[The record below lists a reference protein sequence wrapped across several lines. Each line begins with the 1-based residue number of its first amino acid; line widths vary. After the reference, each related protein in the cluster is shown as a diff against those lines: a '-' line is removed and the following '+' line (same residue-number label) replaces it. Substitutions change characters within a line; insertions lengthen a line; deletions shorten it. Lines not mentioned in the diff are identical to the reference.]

1 MNCNLCFKLDK
12 EFLDKYKTIR
22 PPFGYA
28 PLGEMVYRRTY
39 SRKLEDGTNE
49 DWWQTVRRVVE
60 GTYSLQKEHIQA
72 FHLGWDDE
80 HGQRSAQEMYDLMF
94 NMKFLP
100 PGRGLWAM
108 GTAIVHKKNLSA
120 ALNNCA
126 FVSTED
132 LVNNPTRPF
141 EFLMDASMLGV
152 GVGFDTKG
160 RDTLRVLGPLEGEKF
175 TYVIDDS
182 REGWVSSVSL
192 LLKAFF
198 GVNGVQQPDVEFDYS
213 VIRPEG
219 EPLKTFGGV
228 SSGPRPLRELHCSI
242 REVLTKRIGSYLDT
256 TGIVD
261 LFNLI
266 GKCVVSGN
274 VRRSAEI
281 AFGEADDETFLD
293 LKDYAKHP
301 ERMAFGW
308 SSNNSVFARVGMDY
322 SGVASRLRVNGEPGL
337 AWLENMQQFG
347 RMADGPNNKDWRVK
361 GGNPCLEQ
369 SLESYELCCLVETF
383 PARHATKEEYLRTLK
398 FAYLY
403 AKTVTL
409 RMTHWPET
417 NRVMLRNRRIGC
429 SVSGVADFLGKH
441 SLEELRQW
449 LDEGYATVQHWDE
462 VYSNW
467 FCIPRSIKTTS
478 VKPSG
483 TVSLLAGS
491 TPGMHFPESRIY
503 IRRMRMGKNDPLVA
517 PLRRA
522 GYSVVPA
529 IGQEDTT
536 VVVEVPVKLPANV
549 RVQSEVSM
557 FEQLSLAAF
566 LQRYWAD
573 NQVSCTVTFDPVSEG
588 PHIAQMLQYFQYQLK
603 GVSMFPKQDYSK
615 YPQLPYEAISEDV
628 YNEMTRDLKPIEFVD
643 RSKPAVVKTKPIECA
658 AMEGKA
664 KAGSVFCVDCS
675 KAKGK
680 AKGKDYAKGNAMKEN
695 GEGEPK
701 KESPKKV
708 VVRTPLEAVRGKRLF
723 ARERETEGV
732 GQVFPDAISFCTNDH
747 CQL

>member
-1 MNCNLCFKLDK
+1 
-12 EFLDKYKTIR
+12 
-22 PPFGYA
+22 
-28 PLGEMVYRRTY
+28 
-39 SRKLEDGTNE
+39 
-49 DWWQTVRRVVE
+49 
-60 GTYSLQKEHIQA
+60 
-72 FHLGWDDE
+72 
-80 HGQRSAQEMYDLMF
+80 
-94 NMKFLP
+94 
-100 PGRGLWAM
+100 M
-108 GTAIVHKKNLSA
+108 GTDVVHKKNLSA

-132 LVNNPTRPF
+132 FASDPSKPF
-141 EFLMDASMLGV
+141 SFLMDASMLGV

-160 RDTLRVLGPLEGEKF
+160 RGKVSVLGPNDETPIK
-175 TYVIDDS
+175 YVIDDN
-182 REGWVSSVSL
+182 REGWVESVSME
-192 LLKAFF
+192 LKSYF
-198 GVNGVQQPDVEFDYS
+198 GVKGVKQPRVEFDYS
-213 VIRPEG
+213 AIRPEG
-219 EPLKTFGGV
+219 LPLKTFGGV
-228 SSGPRPLRELHCSI
+228 SSGPGPLKDLHKSI
-242 REVLTKRIGSYLDT
+242 AEVLDKRIGKTLDSRS
-256 TGIVD
+256 IVD

-281 AFGEADDETFLD
+281 AFGEADDDEFLD
-293 LKDYAKHP
+293 LKNYEKNPD
-301 ERMAFGW
+301 RMAYGW
-308 SSNNSVFARVGMDY
+308 SSNNSVFAQIGMDY
-322 SGVASRLRVNGEPGL
+322 TTIANRLRDNGEPGL
-337 AWLENMQQFG
+337 AWLENMQKFG
-347 RMADGPNNKDWRVK
+347 RMADGPNWKDRRVK

-383 PARHATKEEYLRTLK
+383 PARHKSLEEYKRTLK

-441 SLEELRQW
+441 SLDELRIW
-449 LDEGYATVQHWDE
+449 LDEGYQTVQKWDE

-503 IRRMRMGKNDPLVA
+503 IRRMRMSKNDPLA
-517 PLRRA
+517 KPLLEA

-536 VVVEVPVKLPANV
+536 VVAEIPIKLPEGV

-566 LQRYWAD
+566 MQRYWAD
-573 NQVSCTVTFDPVSEG
+573 NQVSCTVTFDPVTEG

-603 GVSMFPKQDYSK
+603 GVSLFPKQDYGRF
-615 YPQLPYEAISEDV
+615 PQLPYEAISEEV
-628 YNEMTRDLKPIEFVD
+628 YEQMIKDIKPIVFVD
-643 RSKPAVVKTKPIECA
+643 RTKNPIH
-658 AMEGKA
+658 
-664 KAGSVFCVDCS
+664 
-675 KAKGK
+675 
-680 AKGKDYAKGNAMKEN
+680 Y
-695 GEGEPK
+695 
-701 KESPKKV
+701 SPKKSSPV
-708 VVRTPLEAVRGKRLF
+708 KLTQKNKFMVNLGKKDSVRRNLF
-723 ARERETEGV
+723 SRNENENEEERESGV
-732 GQVFPDAISFCTNDH
+732 GQLFPDAVSFCTNDH

>member
-1 MNCNLCFKLDK
+1 
-12 EFLDKYKTIR
+12 
-22 PPFGYA
+22 
-28 PLGEMVYRRTY
+28 
-39 SRKLEDGTNE
+39 
-49 DWWQTVRRVVE
+49 
-60 GTYSLQKEHIQA
+60 
-72 FHLGWDDE
+72 
-80 HGQRSAQEMYDLMF
+80 
-94 NMKFLP
+94 
-100 PGRGLWAM
+100 M
-108 GTAIVHKKNLSA
+108 GTPVIHKKNLSA

-132 LVNNPTRPF
+132 MAQNPTRPF

-160 RDTLRVLGPLEGEKF
+160 SHTVKVMGPKADGSKRVYRIE
-175 TYVIDDS
+175 DS
-182 REGWVSSVSL
+182 REGWVSSVSV
-192 LLKAFF
+192 LLKAFL
-198 GVNGVQQPDVEFDYS
+198 GVNGEQQEDVEFDYS
-213 VIRPEG
+213 AIRPEG

-228 SSGPRPLRELHCSI
+228 SSGPRPLKELHESI
-242 REVLTKRIGSYLDT
+242 REVMTRCLGSTLDST
-256 TGIVD
+256 AIVD

-281 AFGEADDETFLD
+281 AFGDAEDEEFLA
-293 LKDYAKHP
+293 LKDYEKNPHRA
-301 ERMAFGW
+301 AFGW
-308 SSNNSVFARVGMDY
+308 SSNNSVFARIGMDY
-322 SGVASRLRVNGEPGL
+322 TNVANHLRLNGEPGL
-337 AWLENMQQFG
+337 AWLENMQKFG
-347 RMADGPNNKDWRVK
+347 RMEDGPNWKDHRVR

-383 PARHATKEEYLRTLK
+383 PARHSSLQEYLRTLK

-429 SVSGVADFLGKH
+429 SVSGVADFLGKYN
-441 SLEELRQW
+441 LETLRTW
-449 LDEGYATVQHWDE
+449 LDEGYKTVQRWDE

-503 IRRMRMGKNDPLVA
+503 IRRMRMSKNDPLVA
-517 PLRRA
+517 PLREA

-529 IGQEDTT
+529 IGQEETT
-536 VVVEVPVKLPANV
+536 VVVEMPIKLPEGV

-557 FEQLSLAAF
+557 FEQLQLAAF
-566 LQRYWAD
+566 MQRYWAD
-573 NQVSCTVTFDPVSEG
+573 NQVSCTITFDPETEG

-603 GVSMFPKQDYSK
+603 GVSFLPKFDYGKFPQV
-615 YPQLPYEAISEDV
+615 PYEAISEEVYDAMVKDV
-628 YNEMTRDLKPIEFVD
+628 KPIQFVD
-643 RSKPAVVKTKPIECA
+643 RAKLTEEA
-658 AMEGKA
+658 AMAAAA
-664 KAGSVFCVDCS
+664 KRLSS
-675 KAKGK
+675 KMVSPRKLVKFDSPFKVTQKNKFMVRVSKTEEVSSKKG
-680 AKGKDYAKGNAMKEN
+680 GRRLFTRDT
-695 GEGEPK
+695 EGE
-701 KESPKKV
+701 E
-708 VVRTPLEAVRGKRLF
+708 EEEG
-723 ARERETEGV
+723 EQEQGV
-732 GQVFPDAISFCTNDH
+732 GQLFPDAISFCTNDH

>member
-1 MNCNLCFKLDK
+1 
-12 EFLDKYKTIR
+12 
-22 PPFGYA
+22 
-28 PLGEMVYRRTY
+28 
-39 SRKLEDGTNE
+39 
-49 DWWQTVRRVVE
+49 
-60 GTYSLQKEHIQA
+60 
-72 FHLGWDDE
+72 
-80 HGQRSAQEMYDLMF
+80 
-94 NMKFLP
+94 
-100 PGRGLWAM
+100 M
-108 GTAIVHKKNLSA
+108 GTPVVHKKNLSA

-132 LVNNPTRPF
+132 MASNPTRPF

-160 RDTLRVLGPLEGEKF
+160 RGKVPVYGANDEEPIKF
-175 TYVIDDS
+175 LIEDS
-182 REGWVSSVSL
+182 REGWVSSVSI
-192 LLKAFF
+192 LLKSYF
-198 GVNGVQQPDVEFDYS
+198 GVNGVKQPRVEFDYS
-213 VIRPEG
+213 AIRPEG
-219 EPLKTFGGV
+219 QPLKTFGGV
-228 SSGPRPLRELHCSI
+228 SSGPRPLMELHESI
-242 REVLTKRIGSYLDT
+242 CNVLDKRVGSTLDSRS
-256 TGIVD
+256 IVD

-281 AFGEADDETFLD
+281 AFGDAEDEEFLD
-293 LKDYAKHP
+293 LKNYEKNPD
-301 ERMAFGW
+301 RMAYGW
-308 SSNNSVFARVGMDY
+308 SSNNSVFARIGMDY
-322 SGVASRLRVNGEPGL
+322 STIANRLRDNGEPGI
-337 AWLENMQQFG
+337 AWLENMQKFG
-347 RMADGPNNKDWRVK
+347 RMEDGPNWKDHRVK

-383 PARHATKEEYLRTLK
+383 PARHASLEEYKRTLK

-441 SLEELRQW
+441 NLEELRQW
-449 LDEGYATVQHWDE
+449 LDEGYKTVQKWDE

-503 IRRMRMGKNDPLVA
+503 IRRMRMSKHDPLA
-517 PLRRA
+517 KPLRDA

-536 VVVEVPVKLPANV
+536 VVVEIPVKLAEGV

-566 LQRYWAD
+566 MQRYWAD
-573 NQVSCTVTFDPVSEG
+573 NQVSCTVTFDPETEG

-603 GVSMFPKQDYSK
+603 GVSLFPKQDYGK
-615 YPQLPYEAISEDV
+615 FPQLPYEAISEDV
-628 YNEMTRDLKPIEFVD
+628 YNEMVKDIKPLVFVD
-643 RSKPAVVKTKPIECA
+643 RSKKLPVQ
-658 AMEGKA
+658 
-664 KAGSVFCVDCS
+664 
-675 KAKGK
+675 
-680 AKGKDYAKGNAMKEN
+680 Y
-695 GEGEPK
+695 
-701 KESPKKV
+701 SPKKSSPV
-708 VVRTPLEAVRGKRLF
+708 KLIQKNKFMINLGKKDPIRRNLF
-723 ARERETEGV
+723 ASQEKEEEEGDSGV
-732 GQVFPDAISFCTNDH
+732 GQMFPDAVSFCTNDH

>member
-1 MNCNLCFKLDK
+1 
-12 EFLDKYKTIR
+12 
-22 PPFGYA
+22 
-28 PLGEMVYRRTY
+28 
-39 SRKLEDGTNE
+39 
-49 DWWQTVRRVVE
+49 
-60 GTYSLQKEHIQA
+60 
-72 FHLGWDDE
+72 
-80 HGQRSAQEMYDLMF
+80 
-94 NMKFLP
+94 
-100 PGRGLWAM
+100 M
-108 GTAIVHKKNLSA
+108 GTPVIHKKNLSA

-132 LVNNPTRPF
+132 LELNPTRPF

-160 RDTLRVLGPLEGEKF
+160 RDRVMILGPKEEVEV
-175 TYVIDDS
+175 YRIEDS
-182 REGWVSSVSL
+182 REGWVNSVSK
-192 LLKAFF
+192 LLKAYF
-198 GVNGVQQPDVEFDYS
+198 GVNGEKMNDIEFDYS
-213 VIRPEG
+213 AIRPEG

-228 SSGPRPLRELHCSI
+228 SSGPRPLRELHESI
-242 REVLTKRIGSYLDT
+242 RGVLNGRIGQRMDSRA
-256 TGIVD
+256 IVD

-281 AFGEADDETFLD
+281 AFGDPDDITFMD
-293 LKDYAKHP
+293 LKDYDKNP
-301 ERMAFGW
+301 ERAAFGW
-308 SSNNSVFARVGMDY
+308 SSNNSIFARVGMDY
-322 SGVASRLRVNGEPGL
+322 TEVAKRLRVNGEPGL
-337 AWLENMQQFG
+337 AWLENMQKFG
-347 RMADGPNNKDWRVK
+347 RMEDGPNWKDKRVK

-383 PARHATKEEYLRTLK
+383 PARHASLSEYLRTLK

-429 SVSGVADFLGKH
+429 SVSGIADFLGKH
-441 SLEELRQW
+441 NLEELRQW
-449 LDEGYATVQHWDE
+449 LDEGYHTVQRWDE

-483 TVSLLAGS
+483 TVSLLAGA

-503 IRRMRMGKNDPLVA
+503 IRRMRMSKNDPLA
-517 PLRRA
+517 IPLRAA

-536 VVVEVPVKLPANV
+536 VVVEMPIKLAEGV

-557 FEQLSLAAF
+557 FEQLQLAAF

-573 NQVSCTVTFDPVSEG
+573 NQVSCTITFDPVSEG

-603 GVSMFPKQDYSK
+603 GVSFLPKFDYSK
-615 YPQLPYEAISEDV
+615 YPQLPYEAIGEEL
-628 YNEMTRDLKPIEFVD
+628 YEKMTKDLKPIHFGGEKGE
-643 RSKPAVVKTKPIECA
+643 SSSTKGHNC
-658 AMEGKA
+658 
-664 KAGSVFCVDCS
+664 
-675 KAKGK
+675 
-680 AKGKDYAKGNAMKEN
+680 
-695 GEGEPK
+695 
-701 KESPKKV
+701 
-708 VVRTPLEAVRGKRLF
+708 
-723 ARERETEGV
+723 
-732 GQVFPDAISFCTNDH
+732 FPDAVSFCNNDSCELH
-747 CQL
+747 

>member
-1 MNCNLCFKLDK
+1 
-12 EFLDKYKTIR
+12 
-22 PPFGYA
+22 
-28 PLGEMVYRRTY
+28 
-39 SRKLEDGTNE
+39 
-49 DWWQTVRRVVE
+49 
-60 GTYSLQKEHIQA
+60 
-72 FHLGWDDE
+72 
-80 HGQRSAQEMYDLMF
+80 
-94 NMKFLP
+94 
-100 PGRGLWAM
+100 M
-108 GTAIVHKKNLSA
+108 GTPVIHKKNLSA

-132 LVNNPTRPF
+132 LELNPTRPF

-160 RDTLRVLGPLEGEKF
+160 RDRVMILGPKEEVEV
-175 TYVIDDS
+175 YRIEDS
-182 REGWVSSVSL
+182 REGWVNSVSK
-192 LLKAFF
+192 LLKAYF
-198 GVNGVQQPDVEFDYS
+198 GVNGEKMNDIEFDYS
-213 VIRPEG
+213 AIRPEG

-228 SSGPRPLRELHCSI
+228 SSGPRPLRELHESI
-242 REVLTKRIGSYLDT
+242 RDVLNGRIGQRMDSRA
-256 TGIVD
+256 IVD

-281 AFGEADDETFLD
+281 AFGDPDDITFMD
-293 LKDYAKHP
+293 LKDYDKNP
-301 ERMAFGW
+301 ERAAFGW
-308 SSNNSVFARVGMDY
+308 SSNNSIFARVGMDY
-322 SGVASRLRVNGEPGL
+322 TEVAKRLRVNGEPGL
-337 AWLENMQQFG
+337 AWLENMQKFG
-347 RMADGPNNKDWRVK
+347 RMEDGPNWKDKRVK

-383 PARHATKEEYLRTLK
+383 PARHASLSEYLRTLK

-429 SVSGVADFLGKH
+429 SVSGIADFLGKH
-441 SLEELRQW
+441 NLEELRQW
-449 LDEGYATVQHWDE
+449 LDEGYHTVQRWDE

-483 TVSLLAGS
+483 TVSLLAGA

-503 IRRMRMGKNDPLVA
+503 IRRMRMSKNDPLA
-517 PLRRA
+517 IPLRAA

-536 VVVEVPVKLPANV
+536 VVVEMPIKLAEGV

-557 FEQLSLAAF
+557 FEQLQLAAF

-573 NQVSCTVTFDPVSEG
+573 NQVSCTITFDPVSEG

-603 GVSMFPKQDYSK
+603 GVSFLPKFDYSK
-615 YPQLPYEAISEDV
+615 YPQLPYEAIGEEL
-628 YNEMTRDLKPIEFVD
+628 YEKMTKDLKPIHFGGEKGE
-643 RSKPAVVKTKPIECA
+643 SSSTK
-658 AMEGKA
+658 GHN
-664 KAGSVFCVDCS
+664 
-675 KAKGK
+675 
-680 AKGKDYAKGNAMKEN
+680 Y
-695 GEGEPK
+695 
-701 KESPKKV
+701 
-708 VVRTPLEAVRGKRLF
+708 
-723 ARERETEGV
+723 
-732 GQVFPDAISFCTNDH
+732 FPDAVSFCNNDSCELH
-747 CQL
+747 

>member
-1 MNCNLCFKLDK
+1 
-12 EFLDKYKTIR
+12 
-22 PPFGYA
+22 
-28 PLGEMVYRRTY
+28 
-39 SRKLEDGTNE
+39 
-49 DWWQTVRRVVE
+49 
-60 GTYSLQKEHIQA
+60 
-72 FHLGWDDE
+72 
-80 HGQRSAQEMYDLMF
+80 
-94 NMKFLP
+94 
-100 PGRGLWAM
+100 M
-108 GTAIVHKKNLSA
+108 GTPVVHKKNLSA

-132 LVNNPTRPF
+132 FASDPSKPF
-141 EFLMDASMLGV
+141 SFLMDASMLGV

-160 RDTLRVLGPLEGEKF
+160 RGKVSVLGPNDETPIK
-175 TYVIDDS
+175 YVIDDT
-182 REGWVSSVSL
+182 REGWVESVSME
-192 LLKAFF
+192 LKSYF
-198 GVNGVQQPDVEFDYS
+198 GVKGVKQPRVEFDYS
-213 VIRPEG
+213 AIRPEG
-219 EPLKTFGGV
+219 LPLKTFGGV
-228 SSGPRPLRELHCSI
+228 SSGPGPLKDLHKSI
-242 REVLTKRIGSYLDT
+242 AEVLDKRIGKTLDSRS
-256 TGIVD
+256 IVD

-281 AFGEADDETFLD
+281 AFGEADDEEFLD
-293 LKDYAKHP
+293 LKNYEKNPD
-301 ERMAFGW
+301 RMAYGW
-308 SSNNSVFARVGMDY
+308 SSNNSVFAQIGMDY
-322 SGVASRLRVNGEPGL
+322 TTIANRLRDNGEPGL
-337 AWLENMQQFG
+337 AWLENMQKFG
-347 RMADGPNNKDWRVK
+347 RMADGPNWKDRRVK

-383 PARHATKEEYLRTLK
+383 PARHKSLEEYKRTLK

-441 SLEELRQW
+441 SLDELRIW
-449 LDEGYATVQHWDE
+449 LDEGYQTVQKWDE

-503 IRRMRMGKNDPLVA
+503 IRRMRMSKNDPLA
-517 PLRRA
+517 KPLLEA

-536 VVVEVPVKLPANV
+536 VVAEIPIKLPEGV

-566 LQRYWAD
+566 MQRYWAD
-573 NQVSCTVTFDPVSEG
+573 NQVSCTVTFDPVTEG

-603 GVSMFPKQDYSK
+603 GVSLFPKQDYGRF
-615 YPQLPYEAISEDV
+615 PQLPYEAISEEV
-628 YNEMTRDLKPIEFVD
+628 YEQMIKDIKPIVFVD
-643 RSKPAVVKTKPIECA
+643 RTKNPIH
-658 AMEGKA
+658 
-664 KAGSVFCVDCS
+664 
-675 KAKGK
+675 
-680 AKGKDYAKGNAMKEN
+680 Y
-695 GEGEPK
+695 
-701 KESPKKV
+701 SPKKSSPV
-708 VVRTPLEAVRGKRLF
+708 KLTQKNKFMVNLGKKDSVRRNLF
-723 ARERETEGV
+723 SRNENENEEERESGV
-732 GQVFPDAISFCTNDH
+732 GQLFPDAVSFCTNDH

>member
-1 MNCNLCFKLDK
+1 
-12 EFLDKYKTIR
+12 
-22 PPFGYA
+22 
-28 PLGEMVYRRTY
+28 
-39 SRKLEDGTNE
+39 
-49 DWWQTVRRVVE
+49 
-60 GTYSLQKEHIQA
+60 
-72 FHLGWDDE
+72 
-80 HGQRSAQEMYDLMF
+80 
-94 NMKFLP
+94 
-100 PGRGLWAM
+100 M
-108 GTAIVHKKNLSA
+108 GTPVIHKKNLSA

-132 LVNNPTRPF
+132 LELNPTRPF

-160 RDTLRVLGPLEGEKF
+160 RDRVMILGPKEEVEV
-175 TYVIDDS
+175 YRIEDS
-182 REGWVSSVSL
+182 REGWVNSVSK
-192 LLKAFF
+192 LLKAYF
-198 GVNGVQQPDVEFDYS
+198 GVNGEKMNDIEFDYS
-213 VIRPEG
+213 AIRPEG

-228 SSGPRPLRELHCSI
+228 SSGPRPLRELHESI
-242 REVLTKRIGSYLDT
+242 RGVLNGRIGQRMDSRA
-256 TGIVD
+256 IVD

-281 AFGEADDETFLD
+281 AFGDPDDITFMD
-293 LKDYAKHP
+293 LKDYDKNP
-301 ERMAFGW
+301 ERAAFGW
-308 SSNNSVFARVGMDY
+308 SSNNSIFARVGMDY
-322 SGVASRLRVNGEPGL
+322 TEVAKRLRVNGEPGL
-337 AWLENMQQFG
+337 AWLENMQKFG
-347 RMADGPNNKDWRVK
+347 RMEDGPNWKDKRVK

-383 PARHATKEEYLRTLK
+383 PARHASLSEYLRTLK

-429 SVSGVADFLGKH
+429 SVSGIADFLGKH
-441 SLEELRQW
+441 NLEELRQW
-449 LDEGYATVQHWDE
+449 LDEGYHTVQRWDE

-483 TVSLLAGS
+483 TVSLLAGA

-503 IRRMRMGKNDPLVA
+503 IRRMRMSKNDPLA
-517 PLRRA
+517 IPLRAA

-536 VVVEVPVKLPANV
+536 VVVEMPIKLAEGV

-557 FEQLSLAAF
+557 FEQWQLAAF

-573 NQVSCTVTFDPVSEG
+573 NQVSCTITFDPVSEG

-603 GVSMFPKQDYSK
+603 GVSFLPKFDYSK
-615 YPQLPYEAISEDV
+615 YPQLPYEAIGEEL
-628 YNEMTRDLKPIEFVD
+628 YEKMTKDLKPIVFVN
-643 RSKPAVVKTKPIECA
+643 RAKVSVK
-658 AMEGKA
+658 
-664 KAGSVFCVDCS
+664 
-675 KAKGK
+675 KGC
-680 AKGKDYAKGNAMKEN
+680 
-695 GEGEPK
+695 
-701 KESPKKV
+701 ESPKKTAQRNKFI
-708 VVRTPLEAVRGKRLF
+708 VRLGEKEEAND
-723 ARERETEGV
+723 EETAPCEGGEGV
-732 GQVFPDAISFCTNDH
+732 GQVFPDAIAFCTNDH

>member
-1 MNCNLCFKLDK
+1 
-12 EFLDKYKTIR
+12 
-22 PPFGYA
+22 
-28 PLGEMVYRRTY
+28 
-39 SRKLEDGTNE
+39 
-49 DWWQTVRRVVE
+49 
-60 GTYSLQKEHIQA
+60 
-72 FHLGWDDE
+72 
-80 HGQRSAQEMYDLMF
+80 
-94 NMKFLP
+94 
-100 PGRGLWAM
+100 M
-108 GTAIVHKKNLSA
+108 GTDVVHKKNLSA

-132 LVNNPTRPF
+132 FASDPSKPF
-141 EFLMDASMLGV
+141 SFLMDASMLGV

-160 RDTLRVLGPLEGEKF
+160 RGKVSVLGPNDETPIK
-175 TYVIDDS
+175 YVIDDT
-182 REGWVSSVSL
+182 REGWVESVSME
-192 LLKAFF
+192 LKSYF
-198 GVNGVQQPDVEFDYS
+198 GVKGVKQPRVEFDYS
-213 VIRPEG
+213 AIRPEG
-219 EPLKTFGGV
+219 LPLKTFGGV
-228 SSGPRPLRELHCSI
+228 SSGPGPLKDLHKSI
-242 REVLTKRIGSYLDT
+242 AEVLDKRVGKTLDSRS
-256 TGIVD
+256 IVD

-281 AFGEADDETFLD
+281 AFGEADDDEFLD
-293 LKDYAKHP
+293 LKNYEKNPD
-301 ERMAFGW
+301 RMAYGW
-308 SSNNSVFARVGMDY
+308 SSNNSVFAQIGMDY
-322 SGVASRLRVNGEPGL
+322 TTIANRLRDNGEPGL
-337 AWLENMQQFG
+337 AWLENMQKFG
-347 RMADGPNNKDWRVK
+347 RMADGPNWKDRRVK

-383 PARHATKEEYLRTLK
+383 PARHNSLEEYKRTLK

-441 SLEELRQW
+441 SLDELRIW
-449 LDEGYATVQHWDE
+449 LDEGYQTVQKWDE

-503 IRRMRMGKNDPLVA
+503 IRRMRMSKNDPLA
-517 PLRRA
+517 KPLLEA

-536 VVVEVPVKLPANV
+536 VVAEIPIKLPEGV

-566 LQRYWAD
+566 MQRYWAD
-573 NQVSCTVTFDPVSEG
+573 NQVSCTVTFDPVTEG

-603 GVSMFPKQDYSK
+603 GVSLFPKQDYGRF
-615 YPQLPYEAISEDV
+615 PQLPYEAISEEV
-628 YNEMTRDLKPIEFVD
+628 YEQMIKDIKPIVFVD
-643 RSKPAVVKTKPIECA
+643 RTKNPIH
-658 AMEGKA
+658 
-664 KAGSVFCVDCS
+664 
-675 KAKGK
+675 
-680 AKGKDYAKGNAMKEN
+680 Y
-695 GEGEPK
+695 
-701 KESPKKV
+701 SPKKSSPV
-708 VVRTPLEAVRGKRLF
+708 KLTQKNKFMVNLGKKDSVRRNLF
-723 ARERETEGV
+723 SRNENENEEERESGV
-732 GQVFPDAISFCTNDH
+732 GQLFPDAVSFCTNDH

>member
-1 MNCNLCFKLDK
+1 MNCNLCFKLD
-12 EFLDKYKTIR
+12 EDFLDKYKTIQ

-100 PGRGLWAM
+100 PGRGLWATM

-337 AWLENMQQFG
+337 AWLENMQRFG

-628 YNEMTRDLKPIEFVD
+628 YNEMTRDLKPIEFVN
-643 RSKPAVVKTKPIECA
+643 RSKPAVVKTKITQFSPVKLTQKNKFMILP
-658 AMEGKA
+658 
-664 KAGSVFCVDCS
+664 S
-675 KAKGK
+675 KKSPARR
-680 AKGKDYAKGNAMKEN
+680 ALFTQEN
-695 GEGEPK
+695 ENEGE
-701 KESPKKV
+701 E
-708 VVRTPLEAVRGKRLF
+708 E
-723 ARERETEGV
+723 EEQGV
-732 GQVFPDAISFCTNDH
+732 GQMFPDAVSFCTNDH

>member
-1 MNCNLCFKLDK
+1 
-12 EFLDKYKTIR
+12 
-22 PPFGYA
+22 
-28 PLGEMVYRRTY
+28 
-39 SRKLEDGTNE
+39 
-49 DWWQTVRRVVE
+49 
-60 GTYSLQKEHIQA
+60 
-72 FHLGWDDE
+72 
-80 HGQRSAQEMYDLMF
+80 
-94 NMKFLP
+94 
-100 PGRGLWAM
+100 M
-108 GTAIVHKKNLSA
+108 GTDVVHKKNLSA

-132 LVNNPTRPF
+132 FASDPSKPF
-141 EFLMDASMLGV
+141 SFLMDASMLGV

-160 RDTLRVLGPLEGEKF
+160 RGKVSVLGPNDETPIK
-175 TYVIDDS
+175 YVIDDN
-182 REGWVSSVSL
+182 REGWVESVSME
-192 LLKAFF
+192 LKSYF
-198 GVNGVQQPDVEFDYS
+198 GVKGVKQPRVEFDYS
-213 VIRPEG
+213 AIRPEG
-219 EPLKTFGGV
+219 LPLKTFGGV
-228 SSGPRPLRELHCSI
+228 SSGPGPLKDLHKSI
-242 REVLTKRIGSYLDT
+242 AEVLDKRIGKTLDSRS
-256 TGIVD
+256 IVD

-281 AFGEADDETFLD
+281 AFGEADDEEFLD
-293 LKDYAKHP
+293 LKNYEKNPD
-301 ERMAFGW
+301 RMAYGW
-308 SSNNSVFARVGMDY
+308 SSNNSVFAQIGMDY
-322 SGVASRLRVNGEPGL
+322 TTIANRLRDNGEPGL
-337 AWLENMQQFG
+337 AWLENMQKFG
-347 RMADGPNNKDWRVK
+347 RMADGPNWKDRRVK

-369 SLESYELCCLVETF
+369 SLESYELYCLVETF
-383 PARHATKEEYLRTLK
+383 PARHNSLEEYKRTLK

-441 SLEELRQW
+441 SLDELRIW
-449 LDEGYATVQHWDE
+449 LDEGYQTVQKWDE

-503 IRRMRMGKNDPLVA
+503 IRRMRMSKNDPLA
-517 PLRRA
+517 KPLLEA

-536 VVVEVPVKLPANV
+536 VVAEIPIKLPEGV

-566 LQRYWAD
+566 MQRYWAD
-573 NQVSCTVTFDPVSEG
+573 NQVSCTVTFDPVTEG

-603 GVSMFPKQDYSK
+603 GVSLFPKQDYGRF
-615 YPQLPYEAISEDV
+615 PQLPYEAISEEV
-628 YNEMTRDLKPIEFVD
+628 YEQMIKDIKPIVFVD
-643 RSKPAVVKTKPIECA
+643 RTKNPIH
-658 AMEGKA
+658 
-664 KAGSVFCVDCS
+664 
-675 KAKGK
+675 
-680 AKGKDYAKGNAMKEN
+680 Y
-695 GEGEPK
+695 
-701 KESPKKV
+701 SPKKSSPV
-708 VVRTPLEAVRGKRLF
+708 KLTQKNKFMVNLGKKDSVRRNLF
-723 ARERETEGV
+723 SRNENENEEERESGV
-732 GQVFPDAISFCTNDH
+732 GQLFPDAVSFCTNDH

>member
-1 MNCNLCFKLDK
+1 
-12 EFLDKYKTIR
+12 
-22 PPFGYA
+22 
-28 PLGEMVYRRTY
+28 
-39 SRKLEDGTNE
+39 
-49 DWWQTVRRVVE
+49 
-60 GTYSLQKEHIQA
+60 
-72 FHLGWDDE
+72 
-80 HGQRSAQEMYDLMF
+80 
-94 NMKFLP
+94 
-100 PGRGLWAM
+100 M
-108 GTAIVHKKNLSA
+108 GTPVIHKKNLSA

-132 LVNNPTRPF
+132 LELNPTRPF

-160 RDTLRVLGPLEGEKF
+160 RDRVMILGPKEEVEV
-175 TYVIDDS
+175 YRIEDS
-182 REGWVSSVSL
+182 REGWVNSVWK
-192 LLKAFF
+192 LLKAYF
-198 GVNGVQQPDVEFDYS
+198 GVNGEKMNDIEFDYS
-213 VIRPEG
+213 AIRPEG

-228 SSGPRPLRELHCSI
+228 SSGPRPLRELHERI
-242 REVLTKRIGSYLDT
+242 RGVLNGRIGQRMDSRA
-256 TGIVD
+256 IVD

-281 AFGEADDETFLD
+281 AFGDPDDITFMD
-293 LKDYAKHP
+293 LKDYDKNP
-301 ERMAFGW
+301 ERAAFGW
-308 SSNNSVFARVGMDY
+308 SSNNSIFARVGMDY
-322 SGVASRLRVNGEPGL
+322 TEVAKRLRVNGEPGL
-337 AWLENMQQFG
+337 AWLENMQKFG
-347 RMADGPNNKDWRVK
+347 RMEDGPNWKDKRVK

-383 PARHATKEEYLRTLK
+383 PARHASLSEYLRTLK

-429 SVSGVADFLGKH
+429 SVSGIADFLGKH
-441 SLEELRQW
+441 NLEELRQW
-449 LDEGYATVQHWDE
+449 LDEGYHTVQRWDE

-483 TVSLLAGS
+483 TVSLLAGA

-503 IRRMRMGKNDPLVA
+503 IRRMRMSKNDPLA
-517 PLRRA
+517 IPLRAA

-536 VVVEVPVKLPANV
+536 VVVEMPIKLAEGV

-557 FEQLSLAAF
+557 FEQLQLAAF

-573 NQVSCTVTFDPVSEG
+573 NQVSCTITFDPVSEG
-588 PHIAQMLQYFQYQLK
+588 PHIVQMLQYFQYQLK
-603 GVSMFPKQDYSK
+603 GVSFLPKFDYSK
-615 YPQLPYEAISEDV
+615 YPQLPYEAIGEEL
-628 YNEMTRDLKPIEFVD
+628 YEKMTKDLKPIVFVN
-643 RSKPAVVKTKPIECA
+643 RAKVSVK
-658 AMEGKA
+658 
-664 KAGSVFCVDCS
+664 
-675 KAKGK
+675 KGC
-680 AKGKDYAKGNAMKEN
+680 
-695 GEGEPK
+695 
-701 KESPKKV
+701 ESPKKTAQRNKFI
-708 VVRTPLEAVRGKRLF
+708 VRLGEKEEAND
-723 ARERETEGV
+723 EETAPCEGGEGV
-732 GQVFPDAISFCTNDH
+732 GQVFPDAIAFCTNDH

>member
-1 MNCNLCFKLDK
+1 
-12 EFLDKYKTIR
+12 
-22 PPFGYA
+22 
-28 PLGEMVYRRTY
+28 
-39 SRKLEDGTNE
+39 
-49 DWWQTVRRVVE
+49 
-60 GTYSLQKEHIQA
+60 
-72 FHLGWDDE
+72 
-80 HGQRSAQEMYDLMF
+80 
-94 NMKFLP
+94 
-100 PGRGLWAM
+100 M
-108 GTAIVHKKNLSA
+108 GTDVVHKKNLSA

-132 LVNNPTRPF
+132 MESNPSRPF

-160 RDTLRVLGPLEGEKF
+160 RDRVMILGPKEEVEV
-175 TYVIDDS
+175 YRIEDS
-182 REGWVSSVSL
+182 REGWVNSVSK
-192 LLKAFF
+192 LLKAYF
-198 GVNGVQQPDVEFDYS
+198 GVNGEKMNDIEFDYS
-213 VIRPEG
+213 AIRPEG

-228 SSGPRPLRELHCSI
+228 SSGPRPLRELHESM
-242 REVLTKRIGSYLDT
+242 RGVLNGRIGQRMDSRA
-256 TGIVD
+256 IVD

-281 AFGEADDETFLD
+281 AFGDPDDITFMD
-293 LKDYAKHP
+293 LKDYDKNP
-301 ERMAFGW
+301 ERAAFGW
-308 SSNNSVFARVGMDY
+308 SSNNSIFARVGMDY
-322 SGVASRLRVNGEPGL
+322 TEVAKRLRVNGEPGL
-337 AWLENMQQFG
+337 AWLENMQKFG
-347 RMADGPNNKDWRVK
+347 RMEDGPNWKDKRVK

-383 PARHATKEEYLRTLK
+383 PARHASLSEYLRTLK

-429 SVSGVADFLGKH
+429 SVSGIADFLGKH
-441 SLEELRQW
+441 NLEELRQW
-449 LDEGYATVQHWDE
+449 LDEGYHTVQRWDE

-483 TVSLLAGS
+483 TVSLLAGA

-503 IRRMRMGKNDPLVA
+503 IRRMRMSKNDPLA
-517 PLRRA
+517 IPLRAA
-522 GYSVVPA
+522 GYNVVPA

-536 VVVEVPVKLPANV
+536 VVVEMPIKLAEGV

-557 FEQLSLAAF
+557 FEQLQLAAF

-573 NQVSCTVTFDPVSEG
+573 NQVSCTITFDPVSEG

-603 GVSMFPKQDYSK
+603 GVSFLPKFDYSK
-615 YPQLPYEAISEDV
+615 YPQLPYEAIGEEL
-628 YNEMTRDLKPIEFVD
+628 YEKMTKDLKPIVFVN
-643 RSKPAVVKTKPIECA
+643 RAKVSVKKSSNVSP
-658 AMEGKA
+658 MK
-664 KAGSVFCVDCS
+664 VNRLNRFRVDL
-675 KAKGK
+675 G
-680 AKGKDYAKGNAMKEN
+680 
-695 GEGEPK
+695 K
-701 KESPKKV
+701 KESA
-708 VVRTPLEAVRGKRLF
+708 RRRLF
-723 ARERETEGV
+723 TEESGEEGEEGV
-732 GQVFPDAISFCTNDH
+732 GQVFPDAVSFCTNDH

>member
-1 MNCNLCFKLDK
+1 
-12 EFLDKYKTIR
+12 
-22 PPFGYA
+22 
-28 PLGEMVYRRTY
+28 
-39 SRKLEDGTNE
+39 
-49 DWWQTVRRVVE
+49 
-60 GTYSLQKEHIQA
+60 
-72 FHLGWDDE
+72 
-80 HGQRSAQEMYDLMF
+80 
-94 NMKFLP
+94 
-100 PGRGLWAM
+100 M
-108 GTAIVHKKNLSA
+108 GTPVVHKKNLSA

-132 LVNNPTRPF
+132 MESNPTRPF

-160 RDTLRVLGPLEGEKF
+160 RGKVSVLGPNDETPIK
-175 TYVIDDS
+175 YVIDDT
-182 REGWVSSVSL
+182 REGWVESVSME
-192 LLKAFF
+192 LKSYF
-198 GVNGVQQPDVEFDYS
+198 GVKGVKQPRVEFDYS
-213 VIRPEG
+213 AIRPEG
-219 EPLKTFGGV
+219 LPLKTFGGV
-228 SSGPRPLRELHCSI
+228 SSGPGPLKDLHKSI
-242 REVLTKRIGSYLDT
+242 AEVLDKRIGKTLDSRS
-256 TGIVD
+256 IVD

-281 AFGEADDETFLD
+281 AFGEADDDEFLD
-293 LKDYAKHP
+293 LKNYEKNPD
-301 ERMAFGW
+301 RMAYGW
-308 SSNNSVFARVGMDY
+308 SSNNSVFAQIGMDY
-322 SGVASRLRVNGEPGL
+322 TNIANRLRDNGEPGL
-337 AWLENMQQFG
+337 AWLENMQKFG
-347 RMADGPNNKDWRVK
+347 RMADGPNWKDRRVK

-383 PARHATKEEYLRTLK
+383 PARHKSLEEYKRTLK

-441 SLEELRQW
+441 SLDELRIW
-449 LDEGYATVQHWDE
+449 LDEGYQTVQKWDE
-462 VYSNW
+462 VYSKW

-503 IRRMRMGKNDPLVA
+503 IRRMRMSKNDPLA
-517 PLRRA
+517 KPLLEA

-536 VVVEVPVKLPANV
+536 VVAEIPIKLPEGV

-566 LQRYWAD
+566 MQRYWAD
-573 NQVSCTVTFDPVSEG
+573 NQVSCTVTFDPVTEG

-603 GVSMFPKQDYSK
+603 GVSLFPKQDYGRF
-615 YPQLPYEAISEDV
+615 PQLPYEAISEEV
-628 YNEMTRDLKPIEFVD
+628 YEQMIKDIKPIVFVD
-643 RSKPAVVKTKPIECA
+643 RTKNPIH
-658 AMEGKA
+658 
-664 KAGSVFCVDCS
+664 
-675 KAKGK
+675 
-680 AKGKDYAKGNAMKEN
+680 Y
-695 GEGEPK
+695 
-701 KESPKKV
+701 SPKKSSPV
-708 VVRTPLEAVRGKRLF
+708 KLTQKNKFMVNLGKKDSVRRNLF
-723 ARERETEGV
+723 SRNENENEEERESGV
-732 GQVFPDAISFCTNDH
+732 GQLFPDAVSFCTNDH

>member
-1 MNCNLCFKLDK
+1 M
-12 EFLDKYKTIR
+12 I
-22 PPFGYA
+22 
-28 PLGEMVYRRTY
+28 
-39 SRKLEDGTNE
+39 
-49 DWWQTVRRVVE
+49 
-60 GTYSLQKEHIQA
+60 
-72 FHLGWDDE
+72 
-80 HGQRSAQEMYDLMF
+80 
-94 NMKFLP
+94 
-100 PGRGLWAM
+100 
-108 GTAIVHKKNLSA
+108 HKKNLSA

-132 LVNNPTRPF
+132 LELNPTRPF

-160 RDTLRVLGPLEGEKF
+160 RDRVMILGPKEEVEV
-175 TYVIDDS
+175 YRIEDS
-182 REGWVSSVSL
+182 REGWVNSVSK
-192 LLKAFF
+192 LLKAYF
-198 GVNGVQQPDVEFDYS
+198 GVNGEKMNDIEFDYS
-213 VIRPEG
+213 AIRPEG

-228 SSGPRPLRELHCSI
+228 SSGPRPLRELHESI
-242 REVLTKRIGSYLDT
+242 RGVLNGRIGQRMDSRA
-256 TGIVD
+256 IVD

-266 GKCVVSGN
+266 GRCVVSGN

-281 AFGEADDETFLD
+281 AFGDPDDITFMD
-293 LKDYAKHP
+293 LKDYDKNP
-301 ERMAFGW
+301 ERAAFGW
-308 SSNNSVFARVGMDY
+308 SSNNSIFARVGMDY
-322 SGVASRLRVNGEPGL
+322 TEVAKRLRVNGEPGL
-337 AWLENMQQFG
+337 AWLENMQKFG
-347 RMADGPNNKDWRVK
+347 RMEDGPNWKDKRVK

-383 PARHATKEEYLRTLK
+383 PARHASLSEYLRTLK

-429 SVSGVADFLGKH
+429 SVSGIADFLGKH
-441 SLEELRQW
+441 NLEELRQW
-449 LDEGYATVQHWDE
+449 LDEGYHTVQRWDE

-483 TVSLLAGS
+483 TVSLLAGA

-503 IRRMRMGKNDPLVA
+503 IRRMRMSKNDPLA
-517 PLRRA
+517 IPLRAA

-536 VVVEVPVKLPANV
+536 VVVEMPIKLAEGV

-557 FEQLSLAAF
+557 FEQLQLAAF

-573 NQVSCTVTFDPVSEG
+573 NQVSCTITFDPVSEG

-603 GVSMFPKQDYSK
+603 GVSFLPKFDYSK
-615 YPQLPYEAISEDV
+615 YPQLPYEAIGEEL
-628 YNEMTRDLKPIEFVD
+628 YEKMTKDLKPIVFVN
-643 RSKPAVVKTKPIECA
+643 RAKVSVK
-658 AMEGKA
+658 
-664 KAGSVFCVDCS
+664 
-675 KAKGK
+675 KGC
-680 AKGKDYAKGNAMKEN
+680 
-695 GEGEPK
+695 
-701 KESPKKV
+701 ESPKKTAQRNKFI
-708 VVRTPLEAVRGKRLF
+708 VRLGEKEEAND
-723 ARERETEGV
+723 EETAPCEGGEGV
-732 GQVFPDAISFCTNDH
+732 GQVFPDAIAFCTNDH

>member
-1 MNCNLCFKLDK
+1 MNCNLCFKLD
-12 EFLDKYKTIR
+12 EDFLDKYKTIQ

-28 PLGEMVYRRTY
+28 PLGELVYRRTY

-132 LVNNPTRPF
+132 FASNPTRPF

-160 RDTLRVLGPLEGEKF
+160 RDTVRVLGPKAGEKI

-228 SSGPRPLRELHCSI
+228 SSGPRPLRELHSSI
-242 REVLTKRIGSYLDT
+242 REVLSPRVGQLLDT
-256 TGIVD
+256 RGIVD

-281 AFGEADDETFLD
+281 AFGEADDESFLD

-308 SSNNSVFARVGMDY
+308 SSNNSVFARIGMDY

-337 AWLENMQQFG
+337 AWLENMQRFG

-429 SVSGVADFLGKH
+429 SVSGVADFLGQH

-449 LDEGYATVQHWDE
+449 LDEGYQTVQHWDE

-483 TVSLLAGS
+483 TVSLLAGA

-503 IRRMRMGKNDPLVA
+503 IRRMRMGKNDPLA
-517 PLRRA
+517 EPLRRA
-522 GYSVVPA
+522 GYNVEPA

-536 VVVEVPVKLPANV
+536 VVVEVPVKLAANV

-603 GVSMFPKQDYSK
+603 GVSMFPKQDYTK
-615 YPQLPYEAISEDV
+615 YPQLPYEAISEEL
-628 YNEMTRDLKPIEFVD
+628 YNEMTRDLKPIQFVD
-643 RSKPAVVKTKPIECA
+643 RSRAPDVRAKKGSPVKVKDRSQFAVRWWKEPS
-658 AMEGKA
+658 GK
-664 KAGSVFCVDCS
+664 GLFQEERS
-675 KAKGK
+675 K
-680 AKGKDYAKGNAMKEN
+680 EEEEE
-695 GEGEPK
+695 EGE
-701 KESPKKV
+701 E
-708 VVRTPLEAVRGKRLF
+708 RMQGQGRGQ
-723 ARERETEGV
+723 GV

>member
-1 MNCNLCFKLDK
+1 
-12 EFLDKYKTIR
+12 
-22 PPFGYA
+22 
-28 PLGEMVYRRTY
+28 
-39 SRKLEDGTNE
+39 
-49 DWWQTVRRVVE
+49 
-60 GTYSLQKEHIQA
+60 
-72 FHLGWDDE
+72 
-80 HGQRSAQEMYDLMF
+80 
-94 NMKFLP
+94 
-100 PGRGLWAM
+100 M
-108 GTAIVHKKNLSA
+108 GTPVIHKKNLSA

-132 LVNNPTRPF
+132 LSTNPTRPF

-160 RDTLRVLGPLEGEKF
+160 HDLVQVMCPKEEKIV
-175 TYVIDDS
+175 YRIEDS
-182 REGWVSSVSL
+182 REGWVNSVSL
-192 LLKAFF
+192 LLKAYF
-198 GVNGVQQPDVEFDYS
+198 GVNGERQNDVEFDYS
-213 VIRPEG
+213 AIRPEG

-228 SSGPRPLRELHCSI
+228 SSGPRPLRELHESI
-242 REVLTKRIGSYLDT
+242 REVLGKRVGKTLDST
-256 TGIVD
+256 SIVD

-281 AFGEADDETFLD
+281 AFGDPEDEAFLD
-293 LKDYAKHP
+293 LKDYEKNPH
-301 ERMAFGW
+301 RMAFGW

-322 SGVASRLRVNGEPGL
+322 TKVAERLRVNGEPGL
-337 AWLENMQQFG
+337 AWLENMQKFG
-347 RMADGPNNKDWRVK
+347 RMEDGPNWKDRRVK

-383 PARHATKEEYLRTLK
+383 PARHKSLEEYLRTLK

-429 SVSGVADFLGKH
+429 SVSGIADFLGTH
-441 SLEELRQW
+441 NLEELREW
-449 LDEGYATVQHWDE
+449 LDSGYKTVQKWDE

-483 TVSLLAGS
+483 TVSLLAGA

-503 IRRMRMGKNDPLVA
+503 IRRMRMSKNDPLA
-517 PLRRA
+517 KPLREA
-522 GYSVVPA
+522 GYNVVPA

-536 VVVEVPVKLPANV
+536 VVVEMPIKLPDGV

-557 FEQLSLAAF
+557 FEQLQLAAF

-573 NQVSCTVTFDPVSEG
+573 NQVSCTITFDPVTEG

-603 GVSMFPKQDYSK
+603 GVSFLPKFDYGK
-615 YPQLPYEAISEDV
+615 YPQLPYEAISEEV
-628 YNEMTRDLKPIEFVD
+628 YKEMTRDLKPISFID
-643 RSKPAVVKTKPIECA
+643 RTKVVKTESVKTLNTSPFKVTQKNRFTVQI
-658 AMEGKA
+658 GK
-664 KAGSVFCVDCS
+664 
-675 KAKGK
+675 
-680 AKGKDYAKGNAMKEN
+680 KDPERRKLFTEEEEEKEQ
-695 GEGEPK
+695 
-701 KESPKKV
+701 
-708 VVRTPLEAVRGKRLF
+708 
-723 ARERETEGV
+723 GV
-732 GQVFPDAISFCTNDH
+732 GQLFPDAVSFCTNDH

>member
-1 MNCNLCFKLDK
+1 
-12 EFLDKYKTIR
+12 
-22 PPFGYA
+22 
-28 PLGEMVYRRTY
+28 
-39 SRKLEDGTNE
+39 
-49 DWWQTVRRVVE
+49 
-60 GTYSLQKEHIQA
+60 
-72 FHLGWDDE
+72 
-80 HGQRSAQEMYDLMF
+80 
-94 NMKFLP
+94 
-100 PGRGLWAM
+100 M
-108 GTAIVHKKNLSA
+108 GTPVIHKKNLSA

-132 LVNNPTRPF
+132 LELNPTRPF

-160 RDTLRVLGPLEGEKF
+160 RDRVMILGPKEEVEV
-175 TYVIDDS
+175 YRIEDS
-182 REGWVSSVSL
+182 REGWVNSVSK
-192 LLKAFF
+192 LLKAYF
-198 GVNGVQQPDVEFDYS
+198 GVNGEKMNDIEFDYS
-213 VIRPEG
+213 AIRPEG

-228 SSGPRPLRELHCSI
+228 SSGPRPLRELHESI
-242 REVLTKRIGSYLDT
+242 RDVLNGRIGQRMDSRA
-256 TGIVD
+256 IVD

-281 AFGEADDETFLD
+281 AFGDPDDITFMD
-293 LKDYAKHP
+293 LKDYDKNP
-301 ERMAFGW
+301 ERAAFGW
-308 SSNNSVFARVGMDY
+308 SSNNSIFARVGMDY
-322 SGVASRLRVNGEPGL
+322 TEVAKRLRVNGEPGL
-337 AWLENMQQFG
+337 AWLENMQKFG
-347 RMADGPNNKDWRVK
+347 RMEDGPNWKDKRVK

-383 PARHATKEEYLRTLK
+383 PARHASLSEYLRTLK

-429 SVSGVADFLGKH
+429 SVSGIADFLGKH
-441 SLEELRQW
+441 NLEELRQW
-449 LDEGYATVQHWDE
+449 LDEGYHTVQRWDE

-483 TVSLLAGS
+483 TVSLLAGA

-503 IRRMRMGKNDPLVA
+503 IRRMRMSKNDPLA
-517 PLRRA
+517 IPLRAA

-536 VVVEVPVKLPANV
+536 VVVEMPIKLAEGV

-557 FEQLSLAAF
+557 FEQLQLAAF

-573 NQVSCTVTFDPVSEG
+573 NQVSCTITFDPVSEG

-603 GVSMFPKQDYSK
+603 GVSFLPKFDYSK
-615 YPQLPYEAISEDV
+615 YPQLPYEAIGEEL
-628 YNEMTRDLKPIEFVD
+628 YEKMTKDLKPIVFVN
-643 RSKPAVVKTKPIECA
+643 RAKVSVK
-658 AMEGKA
+658 
-664 KAGSVFCVDCS
+664 
-675 KAKGK
+675 KGC
-680 AKGKDYAKGNAMKEN
+680 
-695 GEGEPK
+695 
-701 KESPKKV
+701 ESPKKTAQRNKFI
-708 VVRTPLEAVRGKRLF
+708 VRLGEKEEAND
-723 ARERETEGV
+723 EETAPCEGGEGV
-732 GQVFPDAISFCTNDH
+732 GQVFPDAIAF
-747 CQL
+747 

>member
-1 MNCNLCFKLDK
+1 
-12 EFLDKYKTIR
+12 
-22 PPFGYA
+22 
-28 PLGEMVYRRTY
+28 
-39 SRKLEDGTNE
+39 
-49 DWWQTVRRVVE
+49 
-60 GTYSLQKEHIQA
+60 
-72 FHLGWDDE
+72 
-80 HGQRSAQEMYDLMF
+80 MF

-132 LVNNPTRPF
+132 IAANPTRPF

-160 RDTLRVLGPLEGEKF
+160 RDTLLVLGPKEGESIK
-175 TYVIDDS
+175 YVIDDS
-182 REGWVSSVSL
+182 REGWVSSVSM

-198 GVNGVQQPDVEFDYS
+198 GVNGVKQPDVEFDYS

-242 REVLTKRIGSYLDT
+242 REVLSKRIGSYLDT
-256 TGIVD
+256 RGIVD

-281 AFGEADDETFLD
+281 AFGEADDESFLD
-293 LKDYAKHP
+293 LKDYTKNP
-301 ERMAFGW
+301 DRMAYGW

-322 SGVASRLRVNGEPGL
+322 SEVASRLRVNGEPGL
-337 AWLENMQQFG
+337 AWLENMQRFG

-429 SVSGVADFLGKH
+429 SVSGVADFLGSH

-449 LDEGYATVQHWDE
+449 LDEGYQTVQHWDE

-483 TVSLLAGS
+483 TVSLLAGA

-503 IRRMRMGKNDPLVA
+503 IRRMRMGKNDPLA
-517 PLRRA
+517 EPLREA

-529 IGQEDTT
+529 IGQEETT
-536 VVVEVPVKLPANV
+536 VVVEVPVKLAASV

-573 NQVSCTVTFDPVSEG
+573 NQVSCTVTFDPKTEG

-603 GVSMFPKQDYSK
+603 GVSMFPKQDYTK
-615 YPQLPYEAISEDV
+615 YPQLPYEAISEEV
-628 YNEMTRDLKPIEFVD
+628 YNEMTRDLKPIQFVN
-643 RSKPAVVKTKPIECA
+643 RSKLALEKSKPNQSSPIKLNAKNRFMISLNKNPARRALFTQ
-658 AMEGKA
+658 
-664 KAGSVFCVDCS
+664 
-675 KAKGK
+675 
-680 AKGKDYAKGNAMKEN
+680 KE
-695 GEGEPK
+695 EE
-701 KESPKKV
+701 E
-708 VVRTPLEAVRGKRLF
+708 E
-723 ARERETEGV
+723 EEEQGV
-732 GQVFPDAISFCTNDH
+732 GQMYPDAVSFCTNDH

>member
-1 MNCNLCFKLDK
+1 
-12 EFLDKYKTIR
+12 
-22 PPFGYA
+22 
-28 PLGEMVYRRTY
+28 
-39 SRKLEDGTNE
+39 
-49 DWWQTVRRVVE
+49 
-60 GTYSLQKEHIQA
+60 
-72 FHLGWDDE
+72 
-80 HGQRSAQEMYDLMF
+80 
-94 NMKFLP
+94 
-100 PGRGLWAM
+100 M
-108 GTAIVHKKNLSA
+108 GTPVIHKKNLSA

-132 LVNNPTRPF
+132 LELNPTRPF

-160 RDTLRVLGPLEGEKF
+160 RDRVMILGPKEEVEV
-175 TYVIDDS
+175 YRIEDS
-182 REGWVSSVSL
+182 REGWVNSVSK
-192 LLKAFF
+192 LLKAYF
-198 GVNGVQQPDVEFDYS
+198 GVNGEKMNDIEFDYS
-213 VIRPEG
+213 AIRPEG

-228 SSGPRPLRELHCSI
+228 SSGPRPLRELHESI
-242 REVLTKRIGSYLDT
+242 RGVLNGRIGQRMDSRA
-256 TGIVD
+256 IVD

-281 AFGEADDETFLD
+281 AFGDPDDITFMD
-293 LKDYAKHP
+293 LKDYDKNP
-301 ERMAFGW
+301 ERAAFGW
-308 SSNNSVFARVGMDY
+308 SSNNSIFARVGMDY
-322 SGVASRLRVNGEPGL
+322 TEVAKRLRVNGEPGL
-337 AWLENMQQFG
+337 AWLENMQKFG
-347 RMADGPNNKDWRVK
+347 RMEDGPNWKDKRVK

-383 PARHATKEEYLRTLK
+383 PARHASLSEYLRTLK

-429 SVSGVADFLGKH
+429 SVSGIADFLGKH
-441 SLEELRQW
+441 NLEELRQW
-449 LDEGYATVQHWDE
+449 LDEGYHTVQRWDE

-483 TVSLLAGS
+483 TVSLLAGA

-503 IRRMRMGKNDPLVA
+503 IRRMRMSKNDPLA
-517 PLRRA
+517 IPLRAA

-536 VVVEVPVKLPANV
+536 VVVEMPIKLADGV

-557 FEQLSLAAF
+557 FEQLQLAAF

-573 NQVSCTVTFDPVSEG
+573 NQVSCTITFDPVSEG

-603 GVSMFPKQDYSK
+603 GVSFLPKFDYSK
-615 YPQLPYEAISEDV
+615 YPQLPYEAIGEEL
-628 YNEMTRDLKPIEFVD
+628 YEKMTKDLKPIVFVN
-643 RSKPAVVKTKPIECA
+643 RAKVSVK
-658 AMEGKA
+658 
-664 KAGSVFCVDCS
+664 
-675 KAKGK
+675 KGC
-680 AKGKDYAKGNAMKEN
+680 
-695 GEGEPK
+695 
-701 KESPKKV
+701 ESPKKTAQRNKFI
-708 VVRTPLEAVRGKRLF
+708 VRLGEKEEAND
-723 ARERETEGV
+723 EETAPCEGGEGV
-732 GQVFPDAISFCTNDH
+732 GQVFPDAIAFCTNDH

>member
-1 MNCNLCFKLDK
+1 
-12 EFLDKYKTIR
+12 
-22 PPFGYA
+22 
-28 PLGEMVYRRTY
+28 
-39 SRKLEDGTNE
+39 
-49 DWWQTVRRVVE
+49 
-60 GTYSLQKEHIQA
+60 
-72 FHLGWDDE
+72 
-80 HGQRSAQEMYDLMF
+80 
-94 NMKFLP
+94 
-100 PGRGLWAM
+100 M
-108 GTAIVHKKNLSA
+108 GTPVIHKKNLSA

-132 LVNNPTRPF
+132 MASNPTRPF

-160 RDTLRVLGPLEGEKF
+160 SGKVKVPGPKEGEKRL
-175 TYVIDDS
+175 YRVEDS
-182 REGWVSSVSL
+182 REGWVSSVAV
-192 LLKAFF
+192 LLKAYF
-198 GVNGVQQPDVEFDYS
+198 GVDGEQQADVEFDYS
-213 VIRPEG
+213 AIRPEG

-228 SSGPRPLRELHCSI
+228 SSGPRPLRELHDSI
-242 REVLTKRIGSYLDT
+242 REVMERRKNSTLDST
-256 TGIVD
+256 AIVD

-281 AFGEADDETFLD
+281 AFGDADDEDFLS
-293 LKDYAKHP
+293 LKDYKKNPHRA
-301 ERMAFGW
+301 AFGW

-322 SGVASRLRVNGEPGL
+322 TNVANHLRLNGEPGL
-337 AWLENMQQFG
+337 AWLENMRKFG
-347 RMADGPNNKDWRVK
+347 RMEDGPNWKDHRVR

-369 SLESYELCCLVETF
+369 SLESFELCCLVETF
-383 PARHATKEEYLRTLK
+383 PDRHASLQEYLRTLK

-429 SVSGVADFLGKH
+429 SVSGVADFLGRH

-449 LDEGYATVQHWDE
+449 LDEGYKTVQKWDE

-483 TVSLLAGS
+483 TVSLLAGA

-503 IRRMRMGKNDPLVA
+503 IRRMRLGRNDPLVQ
-517 PLRRA
+517 PLRDA

-529 IGQEDTT
+529 IGQEETT
-536 VVVEVPVKLPANV
+536 VVAEIPIKLREGV

-557 FEQLSLAAF
+557 FEQLQLAAF
-566 LQRYWAD
+566 MQRYWAD
-573 NQVSCTVTFDPVSEG
+573 NQVSCTITFDPVTEG

-603 GVSMFPKQDYSK
+603 GVSFLPKFDYGKFPQV
-615 YPQLPYEAISEDV
+615 PYEAISEEV
-628 YNEMTRDLKPIEFVD
+628 YNEMVKGVKTIQFVD
-643 RSKPAVVKTKPIECA
+643 REKLVAEAAAKKAALAAKAKPASPRKILKFDSPFKVTQKNRFMVQVTKNHNKSDSSNYGRRRLFSE
-658 AMEGKA
+658 E
-664 KAGSVFCVDCS
+664 S
-675 KAKGK
+675 
-680 AKGKDYAKGNAMKEN
+680 
-695 GEGEPK
+695 EGEQ
-701 KESPKKV
+701 EH
-708 VVRTPLEAVRGKRLF
+708 EQ
-723 ARERETEGV
+723 EQGV
-732 GQVFPDAISFCTNDH
+732 GQLFPDAISFCTNDH

>member
-1 MNCNLCFKLDK
+1 
-12 EFLDKYKTIR
+12 
-22 PPFGYA
+22 
-28 PLGEMVYRRTY
+28 
-39 SRKLEDGTNE
+39 
-49 DWWQTVRRVVE
+49 
-60 GTYSLQKEHIQA
+60 
-72 FHLGWDDE
+72 
-80 HGQRSAQEMYDLMF
+80 
-94 NMKFLP
+94 
-100 PGRGLWAM
+100 M
-108 GTAIVHKKNLSA
+108 GTPVVHKKNLSA

-132 LVNNPTRPF
+132 MESNPTRPF

-160 RDTLRVLGPLEGEKF
+160 RGKVSVLGPNDETPIK
-175 TYVIDDS
+175 YVIDDN
-182 REGWVSSVSL
+182 REGWVESVSME
-192 LLKAFF
+192 LKSYF
-198 GVNGVQQPDVEFDYS
+198 GVKGVKQPRVEFDYS
-213 VIRPEG
+213 AIRPEG
-219 EPLKTFGGV
+219 LPLKTFGGV
-228 SSGPRPLRELHCSI
+228 SSGPGPLKDLHKSI
-242 REVLTKRIGSYLDT
+242 AEVLDKRIGKTLDSRS
-256 TGIVD
+256 IVD

-281 AFGEADDETFLD
+281 AFGEADDDEFLD
-293 LKDYAKHP
+293 LKNYEKNPD
-301 ERMAFGW
+301 RMAYGW
-308 SSNNSVFARVGMDY
+308 SSNNSVFAQIGMDY
-322 SGVASRLRVNGEPGL
+322 TTIANRLRDNGEPGL
-337 AWLENMQQFG
+337 AWLENMQKFG
-347 RMADGPNNKDWRVK
+347 RMADGPNWKDRRVK

-383 PARHATKEEYLRTLK
+383 PARHKSLEEYKRTLK

-441 SLEELRQW
+441 SLDELRIW
-449 LDEGYATVQHWDE
+449 LDEGYQTVQKWDE

-503 IRRMRMGKNDPLVA
+503 IRRMRMSKNDPLA
-517 PLRRA
+517 KPLLEA
-522 GYSVVPA
+522 GYNVVPA

-536 VVVEVPVKLPANV
+536 VVAEIPIKLPEGV

-566 LQRYWAD
+566 MQRYWAD
-573 NQVSCTVTFDPVSEG
+573 NQVSCTVTFDPVTEG

-603 GVSMFPKQDYSK
+603 GVSLFPKQDYGRF
-615 YPQLPYEAISEDV
+615 PQLPYEAISEEVYEQMTKDV
-628 YNEMTRDLKPIEFVD
+628 KPIVFVD
-643 RSKPAVVKTKPIECA
+643 RTKKNPIH
-658 AMEGKA
+658 
-664 KAGSVFCVDCS
+664 
-675 KAKGK
+675 
-680 AKGKDYAKGNAMKEN
+680 Y
-695 GEGEPK
+695 
-701 KESPKKV
+701 SPKKSSPV
-708 VVRTPLEAVRGKRLF
+708 KLTQKNKFMVNLGKKDSVRRNLF
-723 ARERETEGV
+723 SRNENENEEERESGV
-732 GQVFPDAISFCTNDH
+732 GQLFPDAVSFCTNDH

>member
-1 MNCNLCFKLDK
+1 
-12 EFLDKYKTIR
+12 
-22 PPFGYA
+22 
-28 PLGEMVYRRTY
+28 
-39 SRKLEDGTNE
+39 
-49 DWWQTVRRVVE
+49 
-60 GTYSLQKEHIQA
+60 
-72 FHLGWDDE
+72 
-80 HGQRSAQEMYDLMF
+80 
-94 NMKFLP
+94 
-100 PGRGLWAM
+100 M
-108 GTAIVHKKNLSA
+108 GTDVVHKKNLSA

-132 LVNNPTRPF
+132 LELNPTRPF

-160 RDTLRVLGPLEGEKF
+160 RDRVMILGPKEEVEV
-175 TYVIDDS
+175 YRIEDS
-182 REGWVSSVSL
+182 REGWVNSVSK
-192 LLKAFF
+192 LLKAYF
-198 GVNGVQQPDVEFDYS
+198 GVNGEKMNDIEFDYS
-213 VIRPEG
+213 AIRPEG

-228 SSGPRPLRELHCSI
+228 SSGPRPLRELHESI
-242 REVLTKRIGSYLDT
+242 RGVLNGRIGQRMDSRA
-256 TGIVD
+256 IVD

-266 GKCVVSGN
+266 GRCVVSGN

-281 AFGEADDETFLD
+281 AFGDPDDITFMD
-293 LKDYAKHP
+293 LKDYDKNP
-301 ERMAFGW
+301 ERAAFGW
-308 SSNNSVFARVGMDY
+308 SSNNSIFARVGMDY
-322 SGVASRLRVNGEPGL
+322 TEVAKRLRVNGEPGL
-337 AWLENMQQFG
+337 AWLENMQKFG
-347 RMADGPNNKDWRVK
+347 RMEDGPNWKDKRVK

-383 PARHATKEEYLRTLK
+383 PARHASLSEYLRTLK

-429 SVSGVADFLGKH
+429 SVSGIADFLGKH
-441 SLEELRQW
+441 NLEELRQW
-449 LDEGYATVQHWDE
+449 LDEGYHTVQRWDE

-483 TVSLLAGS
+483 TVSLLAGA

-503 IRRMRMGKNDPLVA
+503 IRRMRMSKNDPLA
-517 PLRRA
+517 IPLRAA

-536 VVVEVPVKLPANV
+536 VVVEMPIKLAEGV

-557 FEQLSLAAF
+557 FEQLQLAAF

-573 NQVSCTVTFDPVSEG
+573 NQVSCTITFDPVSEG

-603 GVSMFPKQDYSK
+603 GVSFLPKFDYSK
-615 YPQLPYEAISEDV
+615 YPQLPYEAIGEEL
-628 YNEMTRDLKPIEFVD
+628 YEKMTKDLKPIVFVN
-643 RSKPAVVKTKPIECA
+643 RAKVSVK
-658 AMEGKA
+658 
-664 KAGSVFCVDCS
+664 
-675 KAKGK
+675 KGC
-680 AKGKDYAKGNAMKEN
+680 
-695 GEGEPK
+695 
-701 KESPKKV
+701 ESPKKTAQRNKFI
-708 VVRTPLEAVRGKRLF
+708 VRLGEKEEAND
-723 ARERETEGV
+723 EETAPCEGGEGV
-732 GQVFPDAISFCTNDH
+732 GQVFPDAIAFCTNDH

>member
-1 MNCNLCFKLDK
+1 M
-12 EFLDKYKTIR
+12 I
-22 PPFGYA
+22 
-28 PLGEMVYRRTY
+28 
-39 SRKLEDGTNE
+39 
-49 DWWQTVRRVVE
+49 
-60 GTYSLQKEHIQA
+60 
-72 FHLGWDDE
+72 
-80 HGQRSAQEMYDLMF
+80 
-94 NMKFLP
+94 
-100 PGRGLWAM
+100 
-108 GTAIVHKKNLSA
+108 HKKNLSA

-132 LVNNPTRPF
+132 LELNPTRPF

-160 RDTLRVLGPLEGEKF
+160 RDRVMILGPKEEVEV
-175 TYVIDDS
+175 YRIEDS
-182 REGWVSSVSL
+182 REGWVNSVSK
-192 LLKAFF
+192 LLKAYF
-198 GVNGVQQPDVEFDYS
+198 GVNGEKMNDIEFDYS
-213 VIRPEG
+213 AIRPEG

-228 SSGPRPLRELHCSI
+228 SSGPRPLRELHERI
-242 REVLTKRIGSYLDT
+242 RGVLNGRIGQRMDSRA
-256 TGIVD
+256 IVD

-266 GKCVVSGN
+266 GRCVVSGN

-281 AFGEADDETFLD
+281 AFGDPDDITFMD
-293 LKDYAKHP
+293 LKDYDKNP
-301 ERMAFGW
+301 ERAAFGW
-308 SSNNSVFARVGMDY
+308 SSNNSIFARVGMDY
-322 SGVASRLRVNGEPGL
+322 TEVAKRLRVNGEPGL
-337 AWLENMQQFG
+337 AWLENMQKFG
-347 RMADGPNNKDWRVK
+347 RMEDGPNWKDKRVK

-383 PARHATKEEYLRTLK
+383 PARHASLSEYLRTLK

-429 SVSGVADFLGKH
+429 SVSGIADFLGKH
-441 SLEELRQW
+441 NLEELRQW
-449 LDEGYATVQHWDE
+449 LDEGYHTVQRWDE

-483 TVSLLAGS
+483 TVSLLAGA

-503 IRRMRMGKNDPLVA
+503 IRRMRMSKNDPLA
-517 PLRRA
+517 IPLRAA

-536 VVVEVPVKLPANV
+536 VVVEMPIKLAEGV

-557 FEQLSLAAF
+557 FEQLQLAAF

-573 NQVSCTVTFDPVSEG
+573 NQVSCTITFDPVSEG

-603 GVSMFPKQDYSK
+603 GVSFLPKFDYSK
-615 YPQLPYEAISEDV
+615 YPQLPYEAIGEEL
-628 YNEMTRDLKPIEFVD
+628 YEKMTKDLKPIVFVN
-643 RSKPAVVKTKPIECA
+643 RAKVSVK
-658 AMEGKA
+658 
-664 KAGSVFCVDCS
+664 
-675 KAKGK
+675 KGC
-680 AKGKDYAKGNAMKEN
+680 
-695 GEGEPK
+695 
-701 KESPKKV
+701 ESPKKTAQRNKFI
-708 VVRTPLEAVRGKRLF
+708 VRLGEKEEAND
-723 ARERETEGV
+723 EETAPCEGGEGV
-732 GQVFPDAISFCTNDH
+732 GQVFPDAIAFCTNDH

>member
-1 MNCNLCFKLDK
+1 
-12 EFLDKYKTIR
+12 
-22 PPFGYA
+22 
-28 PLGEMVYRRTY
+28 
-39 SRKLEDGTNE
+39 
-49 DWWQTVRRVVE
+49 
-60 GTYSLQKEHIQA
+60 
-72 FHLGWDDE
+72 
-80 HGQRSAQEMYDLMF
+80 
-94 NMKFLP
+94 
-100 PGRGLWAM
+100 M
-108 GTAIVHKKNLSA
+108 GTDVVHKKNLSA

-132 LVNNPTRPF
+132 MESNPSRPF

-160 RDTLRVLGPLEGEKF
+160 RDRVMILGPKEEVEV
-175 TYVIDDS
+175 YRIEDS
-182 REGWVSSVSL
+182 REGWVNSVSK
-192 LLKAFF
+192 LLKAYF
-198 GVNGVQQPDVEFDYS
+198 GVNGEKMNDIEFDYS
-213 VIRPEG
+213 AIRPEG

-228 SSGPRPLRELHCSI
+228 SSGPRPLRELHERI
-242 REVLTKRIGSYLDT
+242 RGVLNGRIGQRMDSRV
-256 TGIVD
+256 IVD

-281 AFGEADDETFLD
+281 AFGDPDDITFMD
-293 LKDYAKHP
+293 LKDYDKNP
-301 ERMAFGW
+301 ERAAFGW
-308 SSNNSVFARVGMDY
+308 SSNNSIFARVGMDY
-322 SGVASRLRVNGEPGL
+322 TEVAKRLRVNGEPGL
-337 AWLENMQQFG
+337 AWLENMQKFG
-347 RMADGPNNKDWRVK
+347 RMEDGPNWKDKRVK

-383 PARHATKEEYLRTLK
+383 PARHASLSEYLRTLK

-429 SVSGVADFLGKH
+429 SVSGIADFLGKH
-441 SLEELRQW
+441 NLEELRQW
-449 LDEGYATVQHWDE
+449 LDEGYHTVQRWDE

-483 TVSLLAGS
+483 TVSLLAGA

-503 IRRMRMGKNDPLVA
+503 IRRMRMSKNDPLA
-517 PLRRA
+517 IPLRAA

-536 VVVEVPVKLPANV
+536 VVVEMPIKLAEGV

-557 FEQLSLAAF
+557 FEQLQLAAF

-573 NQVSCTVTFDPVSEG
+573 NQVSCTITFDPVSEG

-603 GVSMFPKQDYSK
+603 GVSFLPKFDYSK
-615 YPQLPYEAISEDV
+615 YPQLPYEAIGEEL
-628 YNEMTRDLKPIEFVD
+628 YEKMTKDLKPIHFGGEKGE
-643 RSKPAVVKTKPIECA
+643 SSSTKGHNC
-658 AMEGKA
+658 
-664 KAGSVFCVDCS
+664 
-675 KAKGK
+675 
-680 AKGKDYAKGNAMKEN
+680 
-695 GEGEPK
+695 
-701 KESPKKV
+701 
-708 VVRTPLEAVRGKRLF
+708 
-723 ARERETEGV
+723 
-732 GQVFPDAISFCTNDH
+732 FPDAVSFCNNDSCELH
-747 CQL
+747 

>member
-1 MNCNLCFKLDK
+1 
-12 EFLDKYKTIR
+12 
-22 PPFGYA
+22 
-28 PLGEMVYRRTY
+28 
-39 SRKLEDGTNE
+39 
-49 DWWQTVRRVVE
+49 
-60 GTYSLQKEHIQA
+60 
-72 FHLGWDDE
+72 
-80 HGQRSAQEMYDLMF
+80 
-94 NMKFLP
+94 
-100 PGRGLWAM
+100 M
-108 GTAIVHKKNLSA
+108 GTPVVHKKNLSA

-132 LVNNPTRPF
+132 MESNPTRPF

-160 RDTLRVLGPLEGEKF
+160 RGKVAVLGPSDETPIK
-175 TYVIDDS
+175 YVIDDN
-182 REGWVSSVSL
+182 REGWVESVSME
-192 LLKAFF
+192 LKSYF
-198 GVNGVQQPDVEFDYS
+198 GVKGVKQPRVEFDYS
-213 VIRPEG
+213 AIRPEG
-219 EPLKTFGGV
+219 MPLKTFGGV
-228 SSGPRPLRELHCSI
+228 SSGPGPLKDLHKSI
-242 REVLTKRIGSYLDT
+242 AEVLDKRVGKTLDSRS
-256 TGIVD
+256 IVD

-281 AFGEADDETFLD
+281 AFGEADDDEFLD
-293 LKDYAKHP
+293 LKNYEKNPD
-301 ERMAFGW
+301 RMAYGW
-308 SSNNSVFARVGMDY
+308 SSNNSVFAQIGMDY
-322 SGVASRLRVNGEPGL
+322 TNIANRLRDNGEPGL
-337 AWLENMQQFG
+337 AWLENMQKFG
-347 RMADGPNNKDWRVK
+347 RMADGPNWKDRRVK

-383 PARHATKEEYLRTLK
+383 PARHNSLEEYKRTLK

-441 SLEELRQW
+441 SLDELRIW
-449 LDEGYATVQHWDE
+449 LDEGYQTVQKWDE

-503 IRRMRMGKNDPLVA
+503 IRRMRMSKNDPLA
-517 PLRRA
+517 KPLLAA

-536 VVVEVPVKLPANV
+536 VVAEIPIKLPEGV

-566 LQRYWAD
+566 MQRYWAD
-573 NQVSCTVTFDPVSEG
+573 NQVSCTVTFDPVTEG

-603 GVSMFPKQDYSK
+603 GISMFPKQDYSRF
-615 YPQLPYEAISEDV
+615 PQLPYEAISEEE
-628 YNEMTRDLKPIEFVD
+628 YERRMKKIKPIV
-643 RSKPAVVKTKPIECA
+643 
-658 AMEGKA
+658 
-664 KAGSVFCVDCS
+664 
-675 KAKGK
+675 
-680 AKGKDYAKGNAMKEN
+680 YEN
-695 GEGEPK
+695 ISDVHSEEK
-701 KESPKKV
+701 
-708 VVRTPLEAVRGKRLF
+708 RG
-723 ARERETEGV
+723 GIHC
-732 GQVFPDAISFCTNDH
+732 VFPASVSYCTNDT
-747 CQL
+747 CQLH